1 MATFG
6 PAMSKVMCF
15 RKTTVVLFSD
25 RIKGTASTLAC
36 IVLDRSLEA
45 ILAIRFCIQAIL
57 KRIIINFSGIIVA
70 FPKSVAFHPQP
81 CYLLSCYATLSIE

>member
-6 PAMSKVMCF
+6 PAMSKVTRF
-15 RKTTVVLFSD
+15 RKTSVVLFSD

-45 ILAIRFCIQAIL
+45 IENAYWPNVFVSKPFLNVLFFTIPR
-57 KRIIINFSGIIVA
+57 
-70 FPKSVAFHPQP
+70 
-81 CYLLSCYATLSIE
+81 

>member
-6 PAMSKVMCF
+6 LAMSKVTRF
-15 RKTTVVLFSD
+15 RKTSVVLFSN

-45 ILAIRFCIQAIL
+45 IENAYW
-57 KRIIINFSGIIVA
+57 
-70 FPKSVAFHPQP
+70 P
-81 CYLLSCYATLSIE
+81 